1 MRTDAELLDGLQ
13 RTLENMGA
21 DPDCSPEDVAAVLFT
36 FLFVQSSGDTRKD
49 IEAMLDFPETQ
60 RQLQLQQE
68 MNNGRSDSVQETSD
82 LGL

>member
-1 MRTDAELLDGLQ
+1 MRTDAELIDGLQ
-13 RTLENMGA
+13 QMLATCGA
-21 DPDCSPEDVAAVLFT
+21 DPDCSPEDIAAVLFT
-36 FLFVQSSGDTRKD
+36 FLFANTCGDTRKD